1 MCNTPD
7 GFVEVHGDRVTLDNY
22 QDMAQR
28 VAVAQAMGRKAL
40 YRINRDVSLSRAIGD
55 FDLREYGVVATPD
68 VTVYS
73 FAPPSDGG
81 RPGTAAQQAVVLLV
95 LATDGVWDVMDAN
108 DVTSLLEESPEA
120 VAAARNARAA
130 AGAPWMPDVPGHT
143 GTHDAFLPALA
154 PSDDHS
160 TDEAAKKIAAANEAV
175 NQVAQFLVKA
185 AKGVTKNND
194 DVTALVAA
202 LVVSTSQPPA
212 EDLSAASLLD
222 NQPEPDT
229 ESLPVLSTT
238 ESSAMPDDTA
248 VMDTSP
254 AAADHF
260 AANEE

>member
-1 MCNTPD
+1 VCNTPE

-73 FAPPSDGG
+73 FAPPADNGQ
-81 RPGTAAQQAVVLLV
+81 GTAAQQAVVLLV
-95 LATDGVWDVMDAN
+95 LATDGVWDVMDAD
-108 DVTSLLEESPEA
+108 DVTTLLEESPEA
-120 VAAARNARAA
+120 AAAARNARAA
-130 AGAPWMPDVPGHT
+130 AGAPWEPQVLDHT
-143 GTHDAFLPALA
+143 AAHDAFLPALG

-160 TDEAAKKIAAANEAV
+160 ASEAVKKIAAANEAA

-202 LVVSTSQPPA
+202 LVVSTSRPSA
-212 EDLSAASLLD
+212 EDTPVASLLD
-222 NQPEPDT
+222 TQPDA

-238 ESSAMPDDTA
+238 ESSVMPEDAAT
-248 VMDTSP
+248 MDTNPGAGSQIT
-254 AAADHF
+254 AAED
-260 AANEE
+260 